1 MMKYGVSTFALAE
14 EMCLKGSHL
23 LREFLRRFK
32 LNADGEH
39 HEEALSNPS
48 DKAKENKD
56 HQAIEDLHIVS
67 FGNILQGSWIV
78 ES

>member
-1 MMKYGVSTFALAE
+1 MSQR
-14 EMCLKGSHL
+14 SHL
-23 LREFLRRFK
+23 HNVCLAT

-39 HEEALSNPS
+39 HEEALSNS
-48 DKAKENKD
+48 SNKAKENKD
-56 HQAIEDLHIVS
+56 HQAIEDLNIIS

>member
-1 MMKYGVSTFALAE
+1 MEYLHFALTE
-14 EMCLKGSHL
+14 EMCHKGSHL

-56 HQAIEDLHIVS
+56 HQAI
-67 FGNILQGSWIV
+67 
-78 ES
+78 